1 MTDPIADMLTRI
13 RNASSV
19 KKSTVRLPYSRM
31 KKSLADILAQERYIA
46 RVDVIEQG
54 SFRELELTLKYD
66 HDKTPAIRGLK
77 RLSKPGC
84 RVYVQTDRVPTVL
97 NNYGIMILS
106 TSKGLMTNRDA
117 KKAHMGGEMICE
129 IH

>member
-19 KKSTVRLPYSRM
+19 KKTTVNLPYSRM
-31 KKSLADILAQERYIA
+31 KKSLADILAREGYIESTDVTGTAPFQEIVLA
-46 RVDVIEQG
+46 
-54 SFRELELTLKYD
+54 LKYD
-66 HDKTPAIRGLK
+66 AERTPAINALK
-77 RLSKPGC
+77 RISKPGS
-84 RVYVQTDRVPTVL
+84 RTYVKNDRVPLVL

-117 KKAHMGGEMICE
+117 RKSHLGGEVICE
-129 IH
+129 VN

>member
-31 KKSLADILAQERYIA
+31 KKSLADILAQEKYIA

-84 RVYVQTDRVPTVL
+84 RVYVQTDKVPTVL